1 MKCMPILTAFLMLSS
16 AAFAD
21 ISPEATPSSS
31 AEHGKDDWTG
41 YYLGVQSGSGNASL
55 NNGQD
60 RDDLGDLIGN
70 GIHFGRLVDHG
81 RLLAGAEVDA
91 ARIHRDADENR
102 HKLLRFKTVFGVDLG
117 KFAPYGVF
125 GTAYFLPGS
134 PELEPSPGL
143 VYGLGAN
150 MKITDHLTLG
160 IEYTKLGFNDF
171 SGYAESDVD
180 ASLTQLRAAFR
191 F

>member
-1 MKCMPILTAFLMLSS
+1 MKCMQILTALLMLSS

-21 ISPEATPSSS
+21 ISPTAAPSSS
-31 AEHGKDDWTG
+31 AEHSKGEWTG
-41 YYLGVQSGSGNASL
+41 FYLGVQSGSGDASMTDAHGR
-55 NNGQD
+55 N
-60 RDDLGDLIGN
+60 DLGGFIGH
-70 GIHFGRLVDHG
+70 GVHFGRLVDHG

-91 ARIHRDADENR
+91 ARIQRDIDESK
-102 HKLLRFKTVFGVDLG
+102 HKLLRFKTVFGADLG

-125 GTAYFLPGS
+125 GTSYFIPGS
-134 PELEPSPGL
+134 PDLDATPGL

-150 MKITDHLTLG
+150 MRVTDHVTLG
-160 IEYTKLGFNDF
+160 IEHTKLGFNDF
-171 SGYAESDVD
+171 SGYADTDID